1 MKNLRLCISILVGTL
16 LGAAAASVLAAAAG
30 EVQQVSGTLSVQ
42 RPDGSVRVL
51 SLKSEVNVGDVL
63 TTQRESYALIKMVDG
78 TTMTLKPNSQLKIE
92 AYLFV
97 QEQPQ
102 QDNAFF
108 RLAKGSVRTIT
119 GLVGK
124 RGNEDAYRMG
134 TATGTIGIR
143 GSDGDTQVVG
153 AGEKLDPGTYHYT
166 RLCCFFIESGGV
178 RRDIPQDQVGFSR
191 NLSTPPIIF
200 PKNPGMDL
208 KEPPFTGLSGN
219 QPGGG
224 KECRA

>member
-1 MKNLRLCISILVGTL
+1 MKKLRLCIAILAGGL
-16 LGAAAASVLAAAAG
+16 LSVATATVFAAAAG

-51 SLKSEVNVGDVL
+51 ALKSEVNVGDVL
-63 TTQRESYALIKMVDG
+63 STQRESYALIKMVDG

-178 RRDIPQDQVGFSR
+178 RRDIPPDQVGYSR
-191 NLSTPPIIF
+191 DLNTAPLIF

-208 KEPPFTGLSGN
+208 RLPPPTLSPS

-224 KECRA
+224 ECKVG